1 MTDVQMAFVDMET
14 TGLDANE
21 DVPLELGIVL
31 TTREGDHIAEW
42 KVLVWEEGIRDF
54 MHGFDRAL
62 NNEFVCQM
70 HNDNDL
76 FADLAT
82 FDTVTRDEAAEQ
94 AVEFLILHGVEEK
107 IMPMAGSSTGS
118 LDRPFTIR
126 HFPKLNNFLSYR
138 NIDISSIK
146 ELLKLNNPGLWEKIE
161 PQLGSKEDAAHRVL
175 EDCYAAI
182 KEYQIYRDEFLIV
195 EDK

>member
-1 MTDVQMAFVDMET
+1 MNKAEMCFVDIET

-31 TTREGDHIAEW
+31 TTREGDHITEW
-42 KVLVWEEGIRDF
+42 KTLVWEEGIRDF
-54 MHGFDRAL
+54 MHGYDRAL
-62 NNEFVCQM
+62 HNEFVRQM

-76 FADLAT
+76 FSDLTT
-82 FDTVTRDEAAEQ
+82 FDTVTRDEAAEE
-94 AVEFLILHGVEEK
+94 AVKFLASHGVEK
-107 IMPMAGSSTGS
+107 GLMPMAGSSTGS

-126 HFPKLNNFLSYR
+126 HLPKLNNFLSYR

-146 ELLKLNNPGLWEKIE
+146 ELCKMNNPGLWEQIE

-195 EDK
+195 ED